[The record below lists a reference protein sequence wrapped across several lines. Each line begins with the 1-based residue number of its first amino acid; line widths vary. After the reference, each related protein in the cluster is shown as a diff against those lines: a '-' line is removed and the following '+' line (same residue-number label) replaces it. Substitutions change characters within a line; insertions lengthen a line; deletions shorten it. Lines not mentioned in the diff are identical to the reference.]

1 MNRRRFIAVASGF
14 AVAAVGL
21 ILWLPASVGAAT
33 TGAGPRYVVL
43 NCMDKAQVEPG
54 TISLAC
60 ADDGVGL
67 TGLHWTSWTSEL
79 ASAYGTEWENDCQPN
94 CAAGHIRDYPVLV
107 ELWGSAA
114 VPGHPAER
122 RYLQATLSY
131 PKGRPPV
138 YAMNCNHKVVA
149 TYPVTQAVPLGRS
162 GPGQRVIT
170 SCAIPRRPPR

>member
-1 MNRRRFIAVASGF
+1 M
-14 AVAAVGL
+14 AAVGL

-33 TGAGPRYVVL
+33 TGAGPQYVVL
-43 NCMDKAQVEPG
+43 NCLDKAQVEPG

-94 CAAGHIRDYPVLV
+94 CAAGHIRDYPVQV

-131 PKGRPPV
+131 PKRRPPV
-138 YAMNCNHKVVA
+138 YAMNSNHKVVA
-149 TYPVTQAVPLGRS
+149 TYPATQAVPLGRS

-170 SCAIPRRPPR
+170 SCAIPRRAPR